1 MRFVEV
7 NGVRLSSI
15 GVGCWQFGSTDWG
28 YGKDYGDHTAVDI
41 LHRALDLGVNLVD
54 TAEIYARGASE
65 SIVGRAIAERRD
77 EVFIATKLTPV
88 WPDAT
93 HTYEHG
99 RLSAMRLG
107 VKIIDLYQVHFPNPA
122 VPASRTMKGMRRLQ
136 DEGLVRNA
144 GVSNYSANQ
153 WKAAEEALGRPVLSN
168 QVRFNLVQRRPEKEV
183 LPYAQSSDRLVIA
196 YSPLAQGLLGGR
208 YDADNRPSSP
218 TRLTNPLFL
227 PENLARATPLIDTL
241 RQVATTHDATP
252 AQVALAWL
260 VRQPNVV
267 AIPGASN
274 VEQLEHN
281 VAAADLDLSE
291 DEAQRLTEASDRFDP
306 ISRHRRGAAGD
317 QVPLLP
323 PIPRGR
329 AMTSSP

>member
-1 MRFVEV
+1 MRFKEI

-15 GVGCWQFGSTDWG
+15 GVGCWQFGSSDWG

-65 SIVGRAIAERRD
+65 SIVGRAIADRRD
-77 EVFIATKLTPV
+77 DVFLATKLTPI

-99 RLSAMRLG
+99 RLSAMRMG
-107 VKIIDLYQVHFPNPA
+107 VKTIDLYQVHFPNPA
-122 VPASRTMKGMRRLQ
+122 VRPTQTMKGMRRLL
-136 DEGLVRNA
+136 DEGLIRHV
-144 GVSNYSANQ
+144 GVSNYSASQ
-153 WKAAEEALGRPVLSN
+153 WKAAESALGRPVLSN
-168 QVRFNLVQRRPEKEV
+168 QVRFNLAQRRPEKEV
-183 LPYAQSSDRLVIA
+183 LPHAQATDRVVIA
-196 YSPLAQGLLGGR
+196 YSPLAQGLLGGK

-227 PENLARATPLIDTL
+227 PENLSRATPLIDTL
-241 RQVATTHDATP
+241 RHVASTHDATP

-281 VAAADLDLSE
+281 VAAADLELSD
-291 DEAQRLTEASDRFDP
+291 DEAQRLTAASDQFDP
-306 ISRHRRGAAGD
+306 MSALAA
-317 QVPLLP
+317 
-323 PIPRGR
+323 IPRVIKSRFFSRR
-329 AMTSSP
+329 AA